1 MKKLAIINSD
11 PMDCNYGGVAPF
23 LRNMH
28 PYLSETF
35 DVEYFTIPSTWTG
48 KHIPG
53 RIKMMYTLF
62 KRRKE
67 IKACDFALSHV
78 PEGSY
83 VISFMGIPY
92 SHIFHGNFNPMNG
105 SRYRVGK
112 YFKWLFDIFE
122 KRIEKT
128 CTIKYTVGP
137 VNGDKKK
144 LMNPV
149 KHNVSEK
156 PYSQR
161 KGFIF
166 AGRLELIKN
175 IDRIIRIYSKLPE
188 SLRKDNPLYIAG
200 FGTQEEA
207 LKKLVV
213 DMGLTEYVKFLGSVP
228 NTEIPEV
235 DSTKKILLM
244 ASSHEGLPTAIAE
257 ALSVGVPVVSTDIGD
272 IRLVIKDNVNGF
284 LLPLDFKDEEYID
297 AMQTILNDYDRFAKA
312 AKEAFS
318 VFDAEK
324 ITKQVIKDINNVLNE
339 QDKNKGSKKA

>member
-1 MKKLAIINSD
+1 MKKLAVINSD

-28 PYLSETF
+28 PYLSENF
-35 DVEYFTIPSTWTG
+35 DVEYFTIPTTWTG
-48 KHIPG
+48 RRIPG

-83 VISFMGIPY
+83 IVSFLGIPY
-92 SHIFHGNFNPMNG
+92 CHILHGNFNPMSH
-105 SRYRVGK
+105 SRYRIGK
-112 YFKWLFDIFE
+112 YFIWLFDIFQ

-128 CTIKYTVGP
+128 CSLIYTVGP
-137 VNGDKKK
+137 VFGDVKK
-144 LMNPV
+144 LMNPIS
-149 KHNVSEK
+149 HNVAEK

-188 SLRKDNPLYIAG
+188 ELRKENHLYIAG

-207 LKKLVV
+207 LKKLVA
-213 DMGLTEYVKFLGSVP
+213 DMGLSEYVEFLGSVP
-228 NTEIPEV
+228 NKEIPEV

-272 IRLVIKDNVNGF
+272 IKLVIKNNENGF
-284 LLPLDFKDEEYID
+284 LLPLDFKDEEYIE
-297 AMQTILNDYDRFAKA
+297 AIQTILNDYDRFAKA
-312 AKEAFS
+312 AKESSS
-318 VFDAEK
+318 VFEAEK
-324 ITKQVIKDINNVLNE
+324 ITNQVIDDINRVLAE
-339 QDKNKGSKKA
+339 HESKQAK